1 MCPPEE
7 AAGAGAWAVLHLGE
21 ADLTPANQRDPS
33 GPGVRSQVYYEE
45 LSVHLSQNFSRVY
58 KN

>member
-7 AAGAGAWAVLHLGE
+7 AAGAGAWAVLNLGE
-21 ADLTPANQRDPS
+21 AGPTLANQGDPS

-45 LSVHLSQNFSRVY
+45 LSVHVSPNFGRVY